1 MHIDHARH
9 RFARTA
15 VGSLLLLSLQAACG
29 GKAGVSS
36 SADAEAA
43 YLGLDA
49 HIDKA
54 ITLGFAGFNSA
65 SSANIAPQTTTGTV
79 TGTLTVSGQVD
90 QGNSSNKT
98 MNLVEALAMYNDDG
112 KVTYDTD
119 AAALPLLGLSLKG
132 IPTGTLS
139 GSLDGDYKMTG
150 KLEGTVTLAL
160 IFAGV
165 LQAGAGSTVERKPGT
180 TTITGTATSKYGTYA
195 VGLTR

>member
-1 MHIDHARH
+1 M
-9 RFARTA
+9 
-15 VGSLLLLSLQAACG
+15 
-29 GKAGVSS
+29 SS

-65 SSANIAPQTTTGTV
+65 NSANIAPQTTTGTV
-79 TGTLTVSGQVD
+79 TGTLTVTGQVD

-98 MNLVEALAMYNDDG
+98 MNLVEALAMYSDDA

-119 AAALPLLGLSLKG
+119 PAALPLLGLSLKG

-150 KLEGTVTLAL
+150 NLEGTVTLAL
-160 IFAGV
+160 TFAGA

-180 TTITGTATSKYGTYA
+180 TNITGTATSKYGTYA
-195 VGLTR
+195 VSLTR